1 MPKTNGHGA
10 AAKSS
15 LMVRLDDSAK
25 DALVQAAQ
33 LRQMSVSDYVRTV
46 TVGQARREVAAAQ
59 SQTLALTAEE
69 QLAFWTALSQPAKL
83 TARQK
88 QLGKLMRGEA

>member
-1 MPKTNGHGA
+1 MPKTSSPADG
-10 AAKSS
+10 AKSS
-15 LMVRLDDSAK
+15 LMVRLDESAK
-25 DALVQAAQ
+25 NALVQAAQ

-46 TVGQARREVAAAQ
+46 TVGQARREIAAAQ
-59 SQTLALTAEE
+59 TQTLALTADE
-69 QLAFWTALSQPAKL
+69 QLALWTALSQPAKL